1 MSSQNDQDLLIPH
14 KALEIKTETGNEE
27 QVEISIEKNPKGLQY
42 VNLTQSKVA
51 EKYCASPPFWQW
63 ITFMDMMPYSRQI
76 NQDPEKF
83 EMKDIPKPEFAYNI
97 EGKLQQLEI
106 EWQKESQKPKPS
118 FSRAL
123 LRAFSRE
130 ATFSLLIAFV
140 ENISKIFSS
149 IYMGKIVSIITSS
162 NQQEGKGLDSG
173 ELIKSAI
180 ILSILASLAIFAKG
194 RYFFAVGAYIGQLR
208 LVIAA
213 ILYKKLNATSLTSLH
228 EINIG
233 KVINLVGNDL
243 GDIYNLWWFPS
254 VIIMPFLIAIG
265 IYLMWGYFGP
275 SCLVALV
282 SLVLITFCQGWLSK
296 KTEKPCDDNK
306 KTVDERVKYTHEII
320 ESVRLIKMYTWEKIF
335 KERIL
340 KLRDKEHQSF
350 IKIAN
355 INALGLN
362 ISSLA
367 VYFSILVL
375 CLVYVMFGGVLSS
388 EKVYA
393 TIMLLTCLSVALST
407 SHQGRMGFVNFQL
420 VIGRIEGLLNI
431 KGDIIEEEEEEIQQ
445 DQSSTTSVG
454 ATSVVFKDF
463 TGYWNRDKEKACLS
477 DINLVLKHGSLTAV
491 IGKIGSGKSTF
502 LLSFLKEL
510 PVTDGILSYSGKI
523 AYVEQDPVIFSGTFR
538 ENILFGR
545 GYDDS
550 LYRRII
556 ADCNLETDLK
566 RFSHGDQTRIGERG
580 VNLSGGQKARISL
593 ARALY
598 SQSEI
603 YLLDDPFSALDSK
616 VSRNIFD
623 RVLKGDFLS
632 RKTVILVTHH
642 LHFAKEADQVLL
654 FQNGRIEGQGT
665 FAELEKLNN
674 SLLSVFKTDDSK
686 DEKEGDHE
694 EKIEKKTS
702 DDGEVVGKTEEKEAV
717 DKPTSV
723 TYQTY
728 KEYLKARGSVG
739 IFVFLF
745 VTFLSTHG
753 LILYFIKTAGHWA
766 EEQHSFSQQSEG
778 GAFDSNSYMIKMLI
792 VLVLIFLVNFVKT
805 SSLYKYMLSTNTAIH
820 GKSLDAI
827 LRARVAFFDTNP
839 IGRIL
844 NRFSSDLG
852 LLDKNTIKDTYEFLD
867 NTMSYGILLGTVC
880 YIFPGILILIG
891 LVLYGLFKVKK
902 FFRDP
907 VVLARRYEVE
917 AKTPM
922 LSAIPAT
929 LQGLI
934 VIRAYSQGARFIEE
948 FKEKLY
954 FHLRA
959 LIFVEKTIR
968 LFNFVLDVLIAFF
981 TVAGIWIFIIMIL
994 YYNFQT
1000 GLLGLCLMSLLRI
1013 GDQGSILIRQTLWIE
1028 LGMQG
1033 AQRLFDFGSLKKEL
1047 PEHKEKEDRYVEQH
1061 FEGNWPNKG
1070 EIVCKNV
1077 FLKYREDL
1085 NFALRGLSVNIPGG
1099 TKIACVGRT
1108 GAGKSSIIQALF
1120 RLVEAEQGE
1129 DDSFITI
1136 DGVDISTLGLN
1147 LLRSKLAIIPQ
1158 NPVVFAGTIKKNL
1171 DPYGKLSDD
1180 ELLTIL
1186 GEVGLRDHIEALP
1199 NQLETDMTVSSAVF
1213 STGQKQLVC
1222 LARAIINQ
1230 SKVII
1235 LDEATANVDVETD
1248 AFIQKTIMQKFKDCT
1263 ILTVAHRLITI
1274 ANYDRV
1280 MVIEN
1285 GQVVEHN
1292 SPYELLVDK
1301 IGDDEITK
1309 QDGMFAEMVKST
1321 GTSMSKMIFEIA
1333 QNHHLNSKNSL
1344 YSGF

>member
-1 MSSQNDQDLLIPH
+1 MSRRQKDKQFLIPH
-14 KALEIKTETGNEE
+14 RALEIKAQTEYDESTQITIN
-27 QVEISIEKNPKGLQY
+27 SPLAKDSRNPKY
-42 VNLTQSKVA
+42 VNLLQSQNA
-51 EKYCASPPFWQW
+51 EKYSARPPFWQW
-63 ITFMDMMPYSRQI
+63 VTFMDMLPYSRQI

-83 EMKDIPKPEFAYNI
+83 EMKDIPKPEFTYNI
-97 EGKLQQLEI
+97 EGKLRQLEQ
-106 EWQKESQKPKPS
+106 EWQKESQKPNPS
-118 FSRAL
+118 FLKAL
-123 LRAFSRE
+123 LRAFSKE
-130 ATFSLLIAFV
+130 AIQSLAIAFV
-140 ENISKIFSS
+140 ENLSKILSS
-149 IYMGKIVSIITSS
+149 IYMGKVVSIVTAS
-162 NQQEGKGLDSG
+162 NQESKGLNSG
-173 ELIKSAI
+173 ELVNAAVV
-180 ILSILASLAIFAKG
+180 LSVLATISIFAKG
-194 RYFFAVGAYIGQLR
+194 RYFFTVGAYIGQLR

-233 KVINLVGNDL
+233 RVINLVGNDL
-243 GDIYNLWWFPS
+243 GDVYGLWWFPS
-254 VIIMPFLIAIG
+254 VIITPLLIILG

-275 SCLVALV
+275 SCLVALI
-282 SLVLITFCQGWLSK
+282 SLVLITLCQSWLSD
-296 KTEKPCDDNK
+296 KTKSPADENK

-320 ESVRLIKMYTWEKIF
+320 ESIRLIKMYTWEKIF

-340 KLRDKEHQSF
+340 KLREKEHQTF
-350 IKIAN
+350 VKIAN

-362 ISSLA
+362 ISNLA

-375 CLVYVMFGGVLSS
+375 CFVYIIFGGVLSS

-393 TIMLLTCLSVALST
+393 TIMVLTCLSTALST
-407 SHQGRMGFVNFQL
+407 SMQGKMGFVNFQL
-420 VIGRIEGLLNI
+420 VVGRIEGLLGI
-431 KGDIIEEEEEEIQQ
+431 KGDLAVEEDGDEEATQRTEETCTIG
-445 DQSSTTSVG
+445 S
-454 ATSVVFKDF
+454 TSVVFKDF
-463 TGYWNRDKEKACLS
+463 TGYWNRNKEKACLS
-477 DINLVLKHGSLTAV
+477 NIDLVFKHGTLTAV

-510 PVTDGILSYSGKI
+510 PVTDGILSFSGKI

-545 GYDDS
+545 EYDES
-550 LYRRII
+550 LYRRVI
-556 ADCNLETDLK
+556 ADCNLLHDLE

-623 RVLKGDFLS
+623 RVLKGEFLRS
-632 RKTVILVTHH
+632 KTVILVTHH

-654 FQNGRIEGQGT
+654 FQDGRIEGKGT
-665 FAELEKLNN
+665 FEELEKLNN
-674 SLLSVFKTDDSK
+674 SLLSVFKTDSN
-686 DEKEGDHE
+686 EKEGKENQSEQDD
-694 EKIEKKTS
+694 KKKDS
-702 DDGEVVGKTEEKEAV
+702 DNAVSKTEEKEAL
-717 DKPTSV
+717 DKPAQV
-723 TYQTY
+723 TMQTY
-728 KEYLKARGSVG
+728 LQYLKAQGSFS
-739 IFVFLF
+739 IFSFIFLA
-745 VTFLSTHG
+745 FLSTHG

-766 EEQHSFSQQSEG
+766 EDQNGFYQKGKTVEG
-778 GAFDSNSYMIKMLI
+778 FDSNSYLIKLLI
-792 VLVLIFLVNFVKT
+792 ILILIFLVNFIKT
-805 SSLYKYMLSTNTAIH
+805 SNLYGYMLSTNSTIH
-820 GKSLDAI
+820 RRMLDAI
-827 LRARVAFFDTNP
+827 LRARVVFFDTNP

-852 LLDKNTIKDTYEFLD
+852 LIDKNTIKDTYEFLD

-880 YIFPGILILIG
+880 YIIPGILILIG

-902 FFRDP
+902 FFRHS

-917 AKTPM
+917 AKTPV

-934 VIRAYSQGARFIEE
+934 VIRAYNQGARFIEE
-948 FKEKLY
+948 FKDKLY

-959 LIFVEKTIR
+959 LMFVEKTIR

-981 TVAGIWIFIIMIL
+981 TVAGIWIFILLIL

-1028 LGMQG
+1028 LGMQA
-1033 AQRLFDFGSLKKEL
+1033 AQRMFDYCNLKEEL
-1047 PEHKEKEDRYVEQH
+1047 PEHKEEEDEFVEKH
-1061 FEGNWPNKG
+1061 FEGKWPTKG

-1085 NFALRGLSVNIPGG
+1085 DFALKGLSVDIAGG

-1120 RLVEAEQGE
+1120 RLVETEKDGL
-1129 DDSFITI
+1129 ITI
-1136 DGVDISTLGLN
+1136 DGVDISSIGLN

-1171 DPYGKLSDD
+1171 DPFEKLSDE
-1180 ELLTIL
+1180 ELWAIL
-1186 GEVGLRDHIEALP
+1186 EDVGLKAHIWSLP
-1199 NQLETDMTVSSAVF
+1199 DQLGTDMTVSSAVF

-1248 AFIQKTIMQKFKDCT
+1248 AFIQKTIMRKFKDCT
-1263 ILTVAHRLITI
+1263 VLTVAHRLITI
-1274 ANYDRV
+1274 ANYDKV
-1280 MVIEN
+1280 MVIDN
-1285 GQVVEHN
+1285 GQVAEHN
-1292 SPYELLVDK
+1292 SPYELLVDR
-1301 IGDDEITK
+1301 IGDNEITK
-1309 QDGMFAEMVKST
+1309 QNGIFAEMVKST
-1321 GTSMSKMIFEIA
+1321 GASMSKMIFDISRDHYLSNKEG
-1333 QNHHLNSKNSL
+1333 N
-1344 YSGF
+1344 

>member
-1 MSSQNDQDLLIPH
+1 MSRRQKDKQYLIPH
-14 KALEIKTETGNEE
+14 RALEIKAQTENDESSQITLDSPLPKTS
-27 QVEISIEKNPKGLQY
+27 QNPKY
-42 VNLTQSKVA
+42 VNLLQSQNA
-51 EKYCASPPFWQW
+51 EKYSARPPFWQW
-63 ITFMDMMPYSRQI
+63 VTFMDMLPFARKI
-76 NQDPEKF
+76 NEDPEKF
-83 EMKDIPKPEFAYNI
+83 EMKDIPKPEFTYNI
-97 EGKLQQLEI
+97 EGKLRQLEK
-106 EWQKESQKPKPS
+106 EWQKESQKENPS
-118 FSRAL
+118 FLKAL
-123 LRAFSRE
+123 LRAFSKE
-130 ATFSLLIAFV
+130 AILSLAIAFV
-140 ENISKIFSS
+140 ENLSKILSS
-149 IYMGKIVSIITSS
+149 IYMGKVVSIVTNKDST
-162 NQQEGKGLDSG
+162 GLNSK
-173 ELIKSAI
+173 ELLNAAVV
-180 ILSILASLAIFAKG
+180 LSVLATISIFAKG

-233 KVINLVGNDL
+233 RVINLVGNDL
-243 GDIYNLWWFPS
+243 GDVYGLWWFPS
-254 VIIMPFLIAIG
+254 VIITPILILMG

-282 SLVLITFCQGWLSK
+282 SLVLITLCQSWLSD
-296 KTEKPCDDNK
+296 KTKSPADENK

-340 KLRDKEHQSF
+340 KLREKEHQTF
-350 IKIAN
+350 VKIAN

-362 ISSLA
+362 ISNLA

-375 CLVYVMFGGVLSS
+375 CFVYIISGGVLSS

-393 TIMLLTCLSVALST
+393 TIMVLTCLSTNLST
-407 SHQGRMGFVNFQL
+407 SMQGRMGLVNFQL
-420 VIGRIEGLLNI
+420 VVGRIEGLFGI
-431 KGDIIEEEEEEIQQ
+431 KGDIAAEEEDDGETQKTEETC
-445 DQSSTTSVG
+445 SSTIGS
-454 ATSVVFKDF
+454 TSVVFKDF
-463 TGYWNRDKEKACLS
+463 TGYWNRNKEKACLS
-477 DINLVLKHGSLTAV
+477 DIDLVFKHGTLTAV

-510 PVTDGILSYSGKI
+510 PVTDGILSFSGKI

-545 GYDDS
+545 EFDDA
-550 LYRRII
+550 LYRRVI
-556 ADCNLETDLK
+556 ADCNLLHDLE

-623 RVLKGDFLS
+623 RVLKGDFLKT
-632 RKTVILVTHH
+632 KTVILVTHH

-654 FQNGRIEGQGT
+654 FQDGRIEGKGT
-665 FAELEKLNN
+665 FEELEKLNN
-674 SLLSVFKTDDSK
+674 SLLSVFKTDSK
-686 DEKEGDHE
+686 EKEGKEDQSE
-694 EKIEKKTS
+694 QDDKKKES
-702 DDGEVVGKTEEKEAV
+702 EHAVSKTEEKEV
-717 DKPTSV
+717 LDKPAQV
-723 TYQTY
+723 TLQTY
-728 KEYLKARGSVG
+728 LQYLKAQGSFW
-739 IFVFLF
+739 IYFWILS
-745 VTFLSTHG
+745 TFLSTHG
-753 LILYFIKTAGHWA
+753 LVLYFIKTAGHWA
-766 EEQHSFSQQSEG
+766 EDQYSVEKENPGSFDHN
-778 GAFDSNSYMIKMLI
+778 DSYLIKLLI
-792 VLVLIFLVNFVKT
+792 ILILIFLVNFIKT
-805 SSLYKYMLSTNTAIH
+805 SNLYSYMLSSNSTIH
-820 GKSLDAI
+820 RRTLDAI
-827 LRARVAFFDTNP
+827 LRARVLFFDTNP

-880 YIFPGILILIG
+880 YIIPGILILIG
-891 LVLYGLFKVKK
+891 LVLFGLFKVKK
-902 FFRDP
+902 FFRHP

-934 VIRAYSQGARFIEE
+934 VIRAYNQGARFIEE
-948 FKEKLY
+948 FKDKLY

-959 LIFVEKTIR
+959 LMFVEKTIR

-981 TVAGIWIFIIMIL
+981 TVAGIWIFILLIL

-1028 LGMQG
+1028 LGMQA
-1033 AQRLFDFGSLKKEL
+1033 AQRMFDYCSLKEEL
-1047 PEHKEKEDRYVEQH
+1047 PEHKEKEDEYVEKH
-1061 FEGNWPNKG
+1061 FDGQWPTKG

-1085 NFALRGLSVNIPGG
+1085 DFALKGLSVDIAGG

-1120 RLVEAEQGE
+1120 RLVESEK
-1129 DDSFITI
+1129 DSSITI
-1136 DGVDISTLGLN
+1136 DGIDISSIGLN

-1171 DPYGKLSDD
+1171 DPFEKLSDE
-1180 ELLTIL
+1180 ELWAIL
-1186 GEVGLRDHIEALP
+1186 EEVGLKTHIWSLP

-1248 AFIQKTIMQKFKDCT
+1248 AFIQKTIMKKFKDCT
-1263 ILTVAHRLITI
+1263 VLTVAHRLITI
-1274 ANYDRV
+1274 ANYDKV
-1280 MVIEN
+1280 MVIDN
-1285 GQVVEHN
+1285 GQVAEHN
-1292 SPYELLVDK
+1292 SPYELLVEK
-1301 IGDDEITK
+1301 IGDNEITK
-1309 QDGMFAEMVKST
+1309 QNGIFAEMVKST
-1321 GTSMSKMIFEIA
+1321 GSSMSKMIFDIS
-1333 QNHHLNSKNSL
+1333 QNHYYLSNKE
-1344 YSGF
+1344 